1 MALSGAHELSAR
13 RSLKPPLHYTRRLI
27 EAAIVSGSAFIAM
40 EKTNLAPLG
49 VALHGIAIAAG
60 FLALLA
66 TISTPPAFVG
76 VTAAMAAASI
86 LVTAKGDK
94 LRHLSKGQA

>member
-1 MALSGAHELSAR
+1 LIAPGKAGSVPDHPDGCLGQ
-13 RSLKPPLHYTRRLI
+13 RLGR